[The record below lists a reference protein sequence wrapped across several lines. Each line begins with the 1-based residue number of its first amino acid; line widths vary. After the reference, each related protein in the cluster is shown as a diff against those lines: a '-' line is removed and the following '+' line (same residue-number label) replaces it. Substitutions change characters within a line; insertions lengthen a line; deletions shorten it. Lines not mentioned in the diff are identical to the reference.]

1 MTSADERPGD
11 VRSEQEESPA
21 TESMPPPPADEPT
34 DDAGL
39 TADGSVLDDV
49 PDTTTGKQNL
59 VQNDELGPGPG
70 V

>member
-1 MTSADERPGD
+1 MTSADERPGE
-11 VRSEQEESPA
+11 VRSDQDASPA
-21 TESMPPPPADEPT
+21 TGPVPPPADEPT

-39 TADGSVLDDV
+39 TTDGSILDDV

-59 VQNDELGPGPG
+59 VQNDELGSGPG